1 MYVKKRKPGERMLN
15 EKKIRLMMELA
26 RYEEGQGKEEMRIA
40 KYFRSDYLGIALFK
54 NFFLA
59 SIGYMVVLLLI
70 AAYFSEYLLNNVH
83 KMNLILLAVVL
94 IGGYIITITV
104 YSVIT
109 YIIYSLKYSRA
120 KMGVEAYDRK
130 LEKLEA
136 LYKREDAIK
145 NQKQENRRKNL

>member
-1 MYVKKRKPGERMLN
+1 MLN
-15 EKKIRLMMELA
+15 EKKIRLMTELA

-54 NFFLA
+54 NFFLT

-104 YSVIT
+104 YSVIV

-120 KMGVEAYDRK
+120 KRGVEAHDRK

-136 LYKREDAIK
+136 FYKREEAIK

>member
-15 EKKIRLMMELA
+15 EKKIRLMTELA

-70 AAYFSEYLLNNVH
+70 AAYFSE
-83 KMNLILLAVVL
+83 
-94 IGGYIITITV
+94 
-104 YSVIT
+104 
-109 YIIYSLKYSRA
+109 
-120 KMGVEAYDRK
+120 
-130 LEKLEA
+130 
-136 LYKREDAIK
+136 
-145 NQKQENRRKNL
+145 

>member
-1 MYVKKRKPGERMLN
+1 MLN
-15 EKKIRLMMELA
+15 EKKIRLMTELA

-40 KYFRSDYLGIALFK
+40 RYFRSDYLGIALFK

-59 SIGYMVVLLLI
+59 SIGYVVVLLLI

-109 YIIYSLKYSRA
+109 YIFYSLKYSRA
-120 KMGVEAYDRK
+120 KRGVEAYDRK

>member
-1 MYVKKRKPGERMLN
+1 MT
-15 EKKIRLMMELA
+15 ELA

-120 KMGVEAYDRK
+120 KRGVEAYDRK

>member
-1 MYVKKRKPGERMLN
+1 MLN
-15 EKKIRLMMELA
+15 EKKIRLMTELA

-120 KMGVEAYDRK
+120 KRGVEAYDRK

>member
-15 EKKIRLMMELA
+15 EKKIRLMTELA

-54 NFFLA
+54 NFFLT

-104 YSVIT
+104 YSVIV

-120 KMGVEAYDRK
+120 KRGVEAHDRK

-136 LYKREDAIK
+136 LYKREEAIK

>member
-1 MYVKKRKPGERMLN
+1 MLN
-15 EKKIRLMMELA
+15 EKKIRLMTELA

-54 NFFLA
+54 NFFLT

-120 KMGVEAYDRK
+120 KRGVEAYDRK

>member
-1 MYVKKRKPGERMLN
+1 
-15 EKKIRLMMELA
+15 
-26 RYEEGQGKEEMRIA
+26 
-40 KYFRSDYLGIALFK
+40 
-54 NFFLA
+54 
-59 SIGYMVVLLLI
+59 
-70 AAYFSEYLLNNVH
+70 
-83 KMNLILLAVVL
+83 MNLILLAVVL

-120 KMGVEAYDRK
+120 KRGVEAYDRK